1 MQVVLLGSGM
11 DTRPWRL
18 NLPTGVAW
26 FEVDR
31 HDVLAAKRAELTR
44 SGVKFTSAATAAAA
58 AAGSGSSS
66 DSSRV
71 ELRASSWS
79 YAAVDLQVSG
89 WTAELLA
96 AGLDPGLPTAWLA
109 EGLLYYLEPSCVGAM
124 LQVSSFLIFFPPVLF

>member
-1 MQVVLLGSGM
+1 M

-18 NLPTGVAW
+18 DLPPGVTW

-44 SGVKFTSAATAAAA
+44 SGVNFTPAAAA
-58 AAGSGSSS
+58 AESGSSS
-66 DSSRV
+66 SSGV
-71 ELRASSWS
+71 ELRASSWAC
-79 YAAVDLQVSG
+79 AAVDLQVSG

-96 AGLDPGLPTAWLA
+96 AGLDPKLPTAWLA

-124 LQVSSFLIFFPPVLF
+124 LQVRLFLCNP